1 MEDSNE
7 YERLRQEN
15 ILKNRELLLQLQLDA
30 ASVGATK
37 KAAKSSS
44 GSASKP
50 KNRSVKKEPQS
61 PLPRRKSSRLAGLPA
76 DSEIASEV
84 AKRKYEEGV
93 AALQEA
99 ERAKRARVA
108 GDLSFEIKQGLVDIA
123 KGDRFER
130 TFTDENVQETTDKDL
145 RAMRQK
151 MMGLRLYDQHLPN
164 GKLAKETKFTMYES
178 EREFVNSC
186 D

>member
-15 ILKNRELLLQLQLDA
+15 ILKNKELLLQLQLDA

-44 GSASKP
+44 SASKP

-76 DSEIASEV
+76 DSEV

-108 GDLSFEIKQGLVDIA
+108 GDLSFEIKQGLVDIT

-164 GKLAKETKFTMYES
+164 GKLAKETKNLQCTNQNVS
-178 EREFVNSC
+178 SS
-186 D
+186 

>member
-15 ILKNRELLLQLQLDA
+15 ILKNKELLLQLQLDA

-50 KNRSVKKEPQS
+50 KNRNVKKEPQT

-76 DSEIASEV
+76 DSEV
-84 AKRKYEEGV
+84 AKRKYEESI
-93 AALQEA
+93 AALKEA

-108 GDLSFEIKQGLVDIA
+108 GDLSFEIKQGLVDIT
-123 KGDRFER
+123 KSTRFER

-151 MMGLRLYDQHLPN
+151 MMGLRLYGEHLPN
-164 GKLAKETKFTMYES
+164 GKLAKETK
-178 EREFVNSC
+178 NSQC
-186 D
+186 MNRNVSSS